1 MEQQN
6 LTQTTSQL
14 LPIPVPNNR
23 RIKLANRNQWRCYW
37 CNHGMRPEF
46 GFQNSATIEHLL
58 PRSQG
63 GSNKVDNLQSAC
75 ARCNR
80 TRGIQD
86 HDEFML
92 TAKTFPKDR
101 RSMAQADLDHK
112 AAKRKAQRA
121 QLALRATQS
130 GGDHVQPEMN
140 HKRRAQLDRSAA
152 HKAFNKSHV
161 NPFEVGS
168 RRYVAFEKLRSKSST
183 KPLTFWQKICKF
195 VSQIFSVTTKNSA

>member
-63 GSNKVDNLQSAC
+63 GSNKVDNLQAAC

-80 TRGIQD
+80 ARGVQD
-86 HDEFML
+86 HDEFMQI
-92 TAKTFPKDR
+92 AKTFPRDR
-101 RSMAQADLDHK
+101 RSILQADLDHK
-112 AAKRKAQRA
+112 AAKRKARLVARLSGQDLPCDQLSSKQR
-121 QLALRATQS
+121 
-130 GGDHVQPEMN
+130 
-140 HKRRAQLDRSAA
+140 RRKELSAA
-152 HKAFNKSHV
+152 HKAFKKSHV

-168 RRYVAFEKLRSKSST
+168 RRHAAFEKLRSKASAQS
-183 KPLTFWQKICKF
+183 LTFWQKVIKF
-195 VSQIFSVTTKNSA
+195 VSQIFHVTAKNTA

>member
-1 MEQQN
+1 MEQQK
-6 LTQTTSQL
+6 LTQTAAQL
-14 LPIPVPNNR
+14 PPIAVPNNR

-58 PRSQG
+58 PRSLG
-63 GSNKVDNLQSAC
+63 GSNRVDNLQSAC

-80 TRGIQD
+80 TRGIQN
-86 HDEFML
+86 HDEFLL
-92 TAKTFPKDR
+92 TAKTFPRDR

-121 QLALRATQS
+121 ART
-130 GGDHVQPEMN
+130 GGDHVKPEMN

-152 HKAFNKSHV
+152 HKAFKKSLV
-161 NPFEVGS
+161 NPFEVDSGK
-168 RRYVAFEKLRSKSST
+168 YKAFEKLRSKSLTQS
-183 KPLTFWQKICKF
+183 LTFWQKICKF
-195 VSQIFSVTTKNSA
+195 VFQIFCVTTKNTG